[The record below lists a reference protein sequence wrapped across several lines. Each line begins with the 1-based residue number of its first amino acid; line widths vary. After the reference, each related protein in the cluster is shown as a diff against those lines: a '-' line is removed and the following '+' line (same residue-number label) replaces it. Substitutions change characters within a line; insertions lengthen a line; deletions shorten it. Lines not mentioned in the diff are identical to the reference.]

1 MKFSVDDEIDSLLNF
16 IDSSVKKEEPVT
28 PVDINKKTM
37 FSKSR
42 EAIGEEARDPSE
54 VDLSEKEFPKVTKSY
69 AEKGH
74 HLFDSTDFYKTLLS
88 DSGDTAK
95 KLHQSLTK
103 YLTVADPKDR
113 AVYRQQII
121 TDYWNF
127 ISDVSSEVG
136 SGMAERE
143 KKYAIRY
150 GMVLPT
156 LLTPEQKNA
165 FSRVIDDNPLCV
177 PIYYLD
183 EWFEAIGS
191 GKINPSATDEVRI
204 SRKNEDER
212 IKQLF
217 DKASG
222 RKQSNE
228 SLLRAKSDERARYED
243 DIRNHLDELFAHDF
257 VQGLSANIKAPYTE
271 AQKRG
276 LTKINEYM
284 RKLLAADRE
293 LVALLNEYKRAE
305 GDMKSLEQKMVH
317 SETEKSV
324 NLSGV
329 ATEFDTIR
337 QMTKMC
343 CGRQGNHFPILSRE
357 YLRSLPEEIGTRE
370 NILKVL
376 AKIESI
382 DPEVFCRQYRTQMNR
397 IPPFVILIPSYGDIG
412 FCWEPFDRYN
422 RITSRG
428 RIAVPMYAKNVTVSI
443 LRALADLRWQVAK
456 EKASYYWMEE
466 GLTGNYYQWYQNQK
480 LKGDIKDYFIDDYL
494 VWILKESEGIQ
505 KLSREVRDIFWRYMP
520 FSQSIK
526 DELKTRAPVYQ
537 ELCQK
542 DLNRQLSDGY

>member
-1 MKFSVDDEIDSLLNF
+1 MKFTENDDIDSLLNF
-16 IDSSVKKEEPVT
+16 IDSSTKEEPVT
-28 PVDINKKTM
+28 PADINKKTM

-42 EAIGEEARDPSE
+42 EAIGEQARDPSE

-74 HLFDSTDFYKTLLS
+74 TLFDSTDFYKTVLS
-88 DSGDTAK
+88 DGGDTAK

-113 AVYRQQII
+113 AVYRQQVI

-127 ISDVSSEVG
+127 LSDLSAEVG
-136 SGMAERE
+136 SGMACRE
-143 KKYAIRY
+143 KKYSMRY
-150 GMVLPT
+150 GLILPT

-165 FSRVIDDNPLCV
+165 FSRVVDENTYCV

-191 GKINPSATDEVRI
+191 GKINPSATDEVRV

-212 IKQLF
+212 VKQLF
-217 DKASG
+217 EKASG

-228 SLLRAKSDERARYED
+228 SLLRAKSDERSRHED
-243 DIRNHLDELFAHDF
+243 EIRNHLEELFAHDF
-257 VQGLSANIKAPYTE
+257 VQGFGTNIKAPYTE

-276 LTKINEYM
+276 LTKIHESM
-284 RKLLAADRE
+284 RKLLSADRE

-305 GDMKSLEQKMVH
+305 GDMKSLEQKMAH

-324 NLSGV
+324 NLTGV

-357 YLRSLPEEIGTRE
+357 YLRSLPEEVGIRE
-370 NILKVL
+370 NVLKVL
-376 AKIESI
+376 TKIESI
-382 DPEVFCRQYRTQMNR
+382 DQEVFFRQYRSQQNR
-397 IPPFVILIPSYGDIG
+397 IPPFVILIPSYGDVG

-428 RIAVPMYAKNVTVSI
+428 RIAIPMYAKNVMVSI

-480 LKGDIKDYFIDDYL
+480 LKGDIKDYFIEDYL

-520 FSQSIK
+520 FSQAIK

-542 DLNRQLSDGY
+542 DMNRKLSDGY